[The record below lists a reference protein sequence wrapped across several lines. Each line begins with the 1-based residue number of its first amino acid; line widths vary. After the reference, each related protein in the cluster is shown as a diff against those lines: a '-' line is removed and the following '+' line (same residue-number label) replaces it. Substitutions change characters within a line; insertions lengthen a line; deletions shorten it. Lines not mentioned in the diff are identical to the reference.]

1 MTAALDAAFLSLDR
15 VRRRTS
21 YGRAWRETS
30 GVGWGQ
36 RRAEVTYHR
45 RMVEGP
51 RRFGRYEVVR
61 RLGGGAMG
69 EVWLARDEALGRE
82 VAVKAVKPTPGV
94 AEALFRARFDAEAR
108 ALARLSP
115 PGDCRGVRRRLGGR
129 LPFLVMERVPGGSLK
144 DRLAGGPL
152 APAEA
157 RALGIQIGGALAAA
171 HAAGILHRDVKP
183 ANVLGG
189 PGDWKLADFGIA
201 HVPGSELTLTGQ
213 FLGTPAYAAPEALA
227 EGEHGPAAD
236 VWGLGATLY
245 AAVTGAPPY
254 GGQLGAAAATTCPPV
269 AARAPAAPAAL
280 ARAIDGALARDPA
293 RRPTATALCEQLA
306 AGDAAPATITGATA
320 VETVAAAAAAGAPAW
335 RWPAIAGGAIVVLG
349 LIAALAGRG
358 GGGHGDRGP
367 GSALPAAAEGDDEP
381 GAADQAAGA
390 APVRIEDDGTI
401 SIDRAR
407 LDATTRSAD
416 ARHHLDKAL
425 EKAERGDLDPAIRE
439 LDHVLERDPSDQQV
453 RALRDAL
460 EAARGRD
467 DPGPPGH
474 RKHHKHGD

>member
-1 MTAALDAAFLSLDR
+1 MPGD
-15 VRRRTS
+15 
-21 YGRAWRETS
+21 
-30 GVGWGQ
+30 
-36 RRAEVTYHR
+36 
-45 RMVEGP
+45 P

-61 RLGGGAMG
+61 HLGGGAMG
-69 EVWLARDEALGRE
+69 EVWLARDDALGRE
-82 VAVKAVKPTPGV
+82 VAVKAVRPTPGV

-108 ALARLSP
+108 ALAALRHP
-115 PGDCRGVRRRLGGR
+115 AIVAVFDVGWEDDVPY
-129 LPFLVMERVPGGSLK
+129 LVMELVPGGSLK

-152 APAEA
+152 APAEV

-171 HAAGILHRDVKP
+171 HAGGILHRDVKP

-213 FLGTPAYAAPEALA
+213 FLGTPAYAAPEALV
-227 EGEHGPAAD
+227 EGEHAPAAD

-254 GGQLGAAAATTCPPV
+254 GGPLGAAAATTCPAV
-269 AARAPAAPAAL
+269 AERAPRVPAAL

-306 AGDAAPATITGATA
+306 AGDEATVTGAPAVEAA
-320 VETVAAAAAAGAPAW
+320 VAAGAPAW

-358 GGGHGDRGP
+358 GGGHGVRGP
-367 GSALPAAAEGDDEP
+367 GAALPAGAEGDDEP
-381 GAADQAAGA
+381 GAADQGAGA
-390 APVRIEDDGTI
+390 APVRINDDGTL

-407 LDATTRSAD
+407 LDATPRSAD

-425 EKAERGDLDPAIRE
+425 EKAERGDLDPAIHE
-439 LDHVLERDPSDQQV
+439 LDHVLDRDPSDQQV

-460 EAARGRD
+460 DAARERD
-467 DPGPPGH
+467 DRGPPGPPGH
-474 RKHHKHGD
+474 RKHHKHDD